1 MDLWAAVMPVS
12 LHAIVEERPLPE
24 NGSPSYDTP
33 ALSWGQ
39 AEYENPLVNSINR
52 EPYAVTSIS
61 FASTDEALKVDRQ
74 TSSRFHS
81 LNGLWKFKFIT
92 EWDQLPADFMSENLD
107 DTNWDIVPVPSTW
120 EMLGYGQQVYCG
132 QGYDFRP
139 VNPPPF
145 VPRKDNHMALY
156 RKSFSIPASWQGNPV
171 QLHFEGVRGAF
182 YLYVN
187 GQRVGYNEDG
197 HSVLA

>member
-1 MDLWAAVMPVS
+1 MLHHKFCSYKNTAVLDLFLRCFCCSQRPLLYLHRFIIKNNMRNISWILWAAVMPVS

-61 FASTDEALKVDRQ
+61 FASTDEALKVDRE

-107 DTNWDIVPVPSTW
+107 DTNWDIVPVPST
-120 EMLGYGQQVYCG
+120 
-132 QGYDFRP
+132 
-139 VNPPPF
+139 
-145 VPRKDNHMALY
+145 
-156 RKSFSIPASWQGNPV
+156 
-171 QLHFEGVRGAF
+171 
-182 YLYVN
+182 
-187 GQRVGYNEDG
+187 
-197 HSVLA
+197 

>member
-61 FASTDEALKVDRQ
+61 FASTDEALKIE
-74 TSSRFHS
+74 S
-81 LNGLWKFKFIT
+81 
-92 EWDQLPADFMSENLD
+92 
-107 DTNWDIVPVPSTW
+107 
-120 EMLGYGQQVYCG
+120 G
-132 QGYDFRP
+132 QGNIFP
-139 VNPPPF
+139 IPF
-145 VPRKDNHMALY
+145 VERLME
-156 RKSFSIPASWQGNPV
+156 I
-171 QLHFEGVRGAF
+171 
-182 YLYVN
+182 
-187 GQRVGYNEDG
+187 
-197 HSVLA
+197 